1 MKRVKIDPKSLM
13 RIVLGVTIGV
23 TVFLIVWSVVDGTC
37 ATKNLDLVHE
47 SEQAVILSYSC
58 ASSSDGW
65 KIAALTW
72 EFFLLLCASVL
83 AFQTRKAEH
92 LFSES
97 TFLSMLVY
105 SHFFFAVLR
114 AIVNFLDSMPSNDK
128 AGIVSL
134 LLSVDTIISI
144 AIYFGKK
151 FLAAYHHEDP
161 SLTRGPSSIS
171 RFSETSS
178 FHRSAMKHQQQGR
191 VVSFCLN
198 ENDDSDD
205 HCDSLAGSSSHQRR
219 QSTDLNSLDL
229 HVGSRSNN
237 GELTGTC
244 SRYRESVGSS
254 VLKKKEN
261 SVAEDIESDGSALMN
276 DEKKIDND
284 EEQRQRTFAS

>member
-1 MKRVKIDPKSLM
+1 M
-13 RIVLGVTIGV
+13 RIVFGVTIGI
-23 TVFLIVWSVVDGTC
+23 TIFLIVWTVVDGSS
-37 ATKNLDLVHE
+37 ASKNLDLAHE
-47 SEQAVILSYSC
+47 SEQSVILSYSC

-83 AFQTRKAEH
+83 AFQTRKAEQ

-114 AIVNFLDSMPSNDK
+114 AIVFFLNSMTSNDK

-134 LLSVDTIISI
+134 LLSFDTIISI

-151 FLAAYHHEDP
+151 FWAAYHHEDP
-161 SLTRGPSSIS
+161 SITRGPSSMS

-178 FHRSAMKHQQQGR
+178 YHRNAMQQQQQGR

-205 HCDSLAGSSSHQRR
+205 QCGSLAGSSSHQRR
-219 QSTDLNSLDL
+219 RSTDLNSL
-229 HVGSRSNN
+229 GSTYRSNN
-237 GELTGTC
+237 EEICSTGNRNGR
-244 SRYRESVGSS
+244 SDGSI
-254 VLKKKEN
+254 LRKKEN
-261 SVAEDIESDGSALMN
+261 SAAEEVEPDVGSALMIY
-276 DEKKIDND
+276 EKKVDN
-284 EEQRQRTFAS
+284 EEEGQRVIVP